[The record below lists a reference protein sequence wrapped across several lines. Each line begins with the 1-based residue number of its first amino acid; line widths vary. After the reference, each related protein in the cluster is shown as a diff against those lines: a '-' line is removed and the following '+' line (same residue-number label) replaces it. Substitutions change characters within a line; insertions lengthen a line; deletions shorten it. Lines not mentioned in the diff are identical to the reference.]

1 MRSIRTSLILA
12 VLTFV
17 MLMLLDKI
25 VYLAQQS
32 HPTTPQT
39 STQITPQHSQY
50 QQQPNSVWGEEE
62 RGESHGQVRT
72 AATSQTQTT
81 MTPKQVIPTPRQ
93 AVPPKQQQQQQVQTT
108 APVAVKEPK
117 QTPHK
122 EPQQLQQ
129 QQQQQIAKPQQ
140 TITQQAT
147 TSSSSQTV
155 YTPAPSAFVPPPL
168 FLDDSFIRCNAS
180 VKARYS
186 QVQQG
191 KGNAL
196 AWCREHRDNYHVVV
210 GKSWGGLTRGL
221 STRYMLYS
229 SCSVRCSVMLF
240 VFELVIEF
248 VVFTI
253 AK

>member
-72 AATSQTQTT
+72 AASSQTQTT

-93 AVPPKQQQQQQVQTT
+93 AVPSKQQQEVQTT
-108 APVAVKEPK
+108 TPVAVKEPK
-117 QTPHK
+117 
-122 EPQQLQQ
+122 QLQQ

-147 TSSSSQTV
+147 TPSSSQTV
-155 YTPAPSAFVPPPL
+155 YTPAPSAFVLPPL

-210 GKSWGGLTRGL
+210 GKSWGGLSRGGRRVICFTR
-221 STRYMLYS
+221 
-229 SCSVRCSVMLF
+229 
-240 VFELVIEF
+240 LVS
-248 VVFTI
+248 
-253 AK
+253 